1 MYVCMDLSYW
11 RYDEIDFSAHHKQ
24 TLLLVAVAITVLG
37 LNRSTTIKFQ
47 MLPVSSAREATYRI

>member
-1 MYVCMDLSYW
+1 MNLSYW